1 VIPIVR
7 EEVIVD
13 EGYAKSLIIKSD
25 DKSDRIGY
33 IWLPRFYA
41 DFDKADGHQCSED
54 VAKEVEKLKKE
65 NVKGIVLDLRNNGG
79 GSLRD
84 VVTMSGLFVE
94 KGPIVQVKDK
104 DARPQILPDDDETV
118 QYDGPLVIMVN
129 EFSAS
134 ASEIMAAAM
143 QDYGRAVIV
152 GSNTYGKGT
161 VQRFF
166 DLDRA
171 MRGNDAF
178 KPLGQVKVTIQKFFR
193 VNGGSTQLKGVRP
206 DILLPDSYSEIKVG
220 EQENEHPMPWTQI
233 QPVQYSQSVVD
244 MKKVSKLADASATR
258 VKNNETF
265 KLISEN
271 ALRIKNQKDRS
282 TYSLNLKEF
291 RSTEQKLRENSK
303 KYEEAFKKNVG
314 GLVIENLPVDAAA
327 MAKDSSK
334 IVRNNEWLKDRK
346 RDVHLAETLNIM
358 KDLIQNATFKTAS
371 KD

>member
-1 VIPIVR
+1 
-7 EEVIVD
+7 
-13 EGYAKSLIIKSD
+13 
-25 DKSDRIGY
+25 
-33 IWLPRFYA
+33 
-41 DFDKADGHQCSED
+41 
-54 VAKEVEKLKKE
+54 
-65 NVKGIVLDLRNNGG
+65 
-79 GSLRD
+79 
-84 VVTMSGLFVE
+84 
-94 KGPIVQVKDK
+94 
-104 DARPQILPDDDETV
+104 
-118 QYDGPLVIMVN
+118 
-129 EFSAS
+129 
-134 ASEIMAAAM
+134 
-143 QDYGRAVIV
+143 
-152 GSNTYGKGT
+152 
-161 VQRFF
+161 
-166 DLDRA
+166 
-171 MRGNDAF
+171 
-178 KPLGQVKVTIQKFFR
+178 
-193 VNGGSTQLKGVRP
+193 
-206 DILLPDSYSEIKVG
+206 
-220 EQENEHPMPWTQI
+220 MPWTQI